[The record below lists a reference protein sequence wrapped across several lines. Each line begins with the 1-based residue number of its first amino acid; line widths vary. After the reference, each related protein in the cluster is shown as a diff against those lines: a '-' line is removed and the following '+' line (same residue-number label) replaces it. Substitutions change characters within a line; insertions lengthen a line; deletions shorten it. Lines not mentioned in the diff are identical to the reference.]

1 MMPRPLSGLVTYGDS
16 LPGLTADQQA
26 RFEAGK
32 REFSTEEDATEGLG
46 PVFNDTTCANCHS
59 GPAVGGGSTVLET
72 RFGRADGLA
81 FDPMTEFGG
90 SLMQSR
96 AIDRLRE
103 CGHTGETVPAAANR
117 IALRRTTPLFGL
129 GLVDAVPDATFH
141 AIAAAER
148 DNPDDIGGRPH
159 VVRNVVTNQL
169 AVGRFGWKAQGPTLL
184 QSFDCRS
191 PKSHDSPNRERRV
204 GVLTTKAIGT
214 SASISAQTEFGVTL
228 RAPVWVANCPS
239 SARSREGFRA
249 SVAATNND
257 PSLSW
262 QDARCAHSIHRA
274 QLFNADRN
282 AR

>member
-1 MMPRPLSGLVTYGDS
+1 MRPRAVLKRATFPSLVIALVAATILPRPLSGLVTYGDS
-16 LPGLTADQQA
+16 LPGLTAEQQA

-32 REFSTEEDATEGLG
+32 REFSTEEDAREGLG

-59 GPAVGGGSTVLET
+59 SPAVGGGSTVLET

-81 FDPMTEFGG
+81 FDPMTELGG

-96 AIDRLRE
+96 AIDGLRE

-148 DNPDDIGGRPH
+148 DNPDHIGGRPH

-169 AVGRFGWKAQGPTLL
+169 AVGRFGWKAQVPTLL
-184 QSFDCRS
+184 HFPATRTSTRWASRIRS
-191 PKSHDSPNRERRV
+191 SR
-204 GVLTTKAIGT
+204 TKT
-214 SASISAQTEFGVTL
+214 VP
-228 RAPVWVANCPS
+228 PVI
-239 SARSREGFRA
+239 AR
-249 SVAATNND
+249 
-257 PSLSW
+257 P
-262 QDARCAHSIHRA
+262 
-274 QLFNADRN
+274 
-282 AR
+282 